1 MTAIAGR
8 TVVITGGAGGLG
20 RRMAEGIARAG
31 GRPVL
36 WDRDEPALRGAVE
49 DLRAATG
56 APAAALPVDVTD
68 RTAVREA
75 AERTA
80 AEHGPVAILIN
91 SAGVVAGRP
100 LLEAD
105 PEQIR
110 TTFEVNTL
118 ALYWTTRA
126 LLPGMLER
134 GRGHLVTIASAAGL
148 VGVARQT
155 DYAASKWAAV
165 GFDESLRAE
174 LRGTARGVRTTV
186 VCPYYVDTGMFAGV
200 KTRFPWLLPILEE
213 DEVARQVLRAVIA
226 DRRRLVLPPFVR
238 LLPLAR
244 ILPPRWF
251 DRLMD
256 VLGVNATMDHF
267 RGRAGA
273 GRNS

>member
-49 DLRAATG
+49 DLWAATG